1 MAKRRDTLLIGGVLR
16 DARLKAGMTQEALAF
31 AADVDRTYV
40 SYLENDQ
47 KSPTVEMLVKLCR
60 ELKLPVSE
68 LIRRAEKA
76 ANSD

>member
-16 DARLKAGMTQEALAF
+16 DARLKAGLTQEALAF

-47 KSPTVEMLVKLCR
+47 KSPTIEMLGKLCR

-68 LIRRAEKA
+68 LIKRAEKTA
-76 ANSD
+76 IR

>member
-47 KSPTVEMLVKLCR
+47 KSPTLEMLVKLCR
-60 ELKLPVSE
+60 ELSLPVSE
-68 LIRRAEKA
+68 LIKRAEKA
-76 ANSD
+76 GG

>member
-16 DARLKAGMTQEALAF
+16 DARLKAGITQEELAF

-47 KSPTVEMLVKLCR
+47 KSPTIEMLVKLCR

-68 LIRRAEKA
+68 LIKRAEKVA
-76 ANSD
+76 Y

>member
-47 KSPTVEMLVKLCR
+47 KSPTIEMLVKLCR

-68 LIRRAEKA
+68 LIKRAEKSA
-76 ANSD
+76 G

>member
-1 MAKRRDTLLIGGVLR
+1 MKKRRDQLPIGEVLR
-16 DARLKAGMTQEALAF
+16 QARVKAGLTQEALAF
-31 AADVDRTYV
+31 AADVDRTYI

-68 LIRRAEKA
+68 LIKRAEKA
-76 ANSD
+76 AG

>member
-47 KSPTVEMLVKLCR
+47 KSPTIEMLGKLCI

-68 LIRRAEKA
+68 LIKRAEKTA
-76 ANSD
+76 IR